1 LKSGRNI
8 RKKVSKKMKF
18 SIAVLISIFI
28 SFTSYSQIDVE
39 KQLSGEYNPFEL
51 VSITQYASF
60 DQAVRMLSAVSELVT
75 GKSIVSTISI
85 QSPIGVEIKKMPYM
99 DALNLIVN
107 VFNLIYEEK
116 EGSIVIKFKEKTE
129 EDELKDD
136 IFADLDAREVKI
148 SAVFF
153 EADIENSRERGI
165 DWKWLLSKNGVNVGT
180 ELRTQTQAPEQQQQQ
195 QGLPPEFNVNTI
207 TDFKVGDWV
216 GNATAMF
223 RFFESQN
230 LGEIIASPSI
240 SVRDK
245 QKGRIQIGSDFSI
258 KQRDFSGN
266 IIDRFY
272 SAGSIINVIPYVYS
286 KNGIDYIL
294 LKLEVERSTFFPSE
308 LTTEVRKTAAS
319 SDVLLLDGEETV
331 IGGLYVNEEVTVRTG
346 IPFLKDLPWWV
357 LGIIYLT
364 GSDETIVRKK
374 EVIILLRAELLPTL
388 EERFTSTRERNL
400 IKEKLKKDQEELEY
414 YKPNY
419 LKEEK

>member
-1 LKSGRNI
+1 
-8 RKKVSKKMKF
+8 MKF
-18 SIAVLISIFI
+18 PVLIILFFCFTFS
-28 SFTSYSQIDVE
+28 SFSQVE
-39 KQLSGEYNPFEL
+39 LEKELSGQYNPYEL

-75 GKSIVSTISI
+75 GKNIVSLVPI
-85 QSPIGVEIKKMPYM
+85 QSPIGVEIKKMPYL

-107 VFNLIYEEK
+107 VFNLTYEEK
-116 EGSIVIKFKEKTE
+116 EGSIVIKPKDKTAEEEKINE
-129 EDELKDD
+129 D
-136 IFADLDAREVKI
+136 IFADIDAREVKI

-153 EADIENSRERGI
+153 EADVENSRDRGI
-165 DWKWLLSKNGVNVGT
+165 DWKWLLSRNGVNVGS

-195 QGLPPEFNVNTI
+195 QGLPPEFNVNTL
-207 TDFKVGDWV
+207 TNFKIGDWV

-230 LGEIIASPSI
+230 LGEIIASPTI
-240 SVRDK
+240 TVRDK

-272 SAGSIINVIPYVYS
+272 SAGSIINVTPYVYH
-286 KNGIDYIL
+286 KNGIDYVL
-294 LKLEVERSTFFPSE
+294 LKLDVERSSFFPSE
-308 LTTEVRKTAAS
+308 LTTEVKKTAAS

-331 IGGLYVNEEVTVRTG
+331 IGGLYVNEEAIVRTG

-357 LGIIYLT
+357 FGIRYLT

-388 EERFTSTRERNL
+388 EERFTTTQERNL
-400 IKEKLKKDQEELEY
+400 IKEKIKKDDEEIQY

>member
-1 LKSGRNI
+1 
-8 RKKVSKKMKF
+8 MKF
-18 SIAVLISIFI
+18 TLVLILTFC
-28 SFTSYSQIDVE
+28 FSYSSFSQVDLE

-107 VFNLIYEEK
+107 VFNLMYEEK

-129 EDELKDD
+129 EEILKDD

-223 RFFESQN
+223 RFFETQN

-357 LGIIYLT
+357 LGIRYLT

-400 IKEKLKKDQEELEY
+400 IKEKLKKDQEELDY

>member
-1 LKSGRNI
+1 
-8 RKKVSKKMKF
+8 MKF

-107 VFNLIYEEK
+107 VFNLMYEEK

-357 LGIIYLT
+357 LGIRYLT

-400 IKEKLKKDQEELEY
+400 IKEKLKKDQEELDY

>member
-1 LKSGRNI
+1 MKIIPVILMYIICLSLTMYGQGRETEHEI
-8 RKKVSKKMKF
+8 
-18 SIAVLISIFI
+18 
-28 SFTSYSQIDVE
+28 T
-39 KQLSGEYNPFEL
+39 GEYNPLEL

-60 DQAVRMLSAVSELVT
+60 DQAVKMLSAVSELVT
-75 GKSIVSTISI
+75 GKSIVSTVSIS
-85 QSPIGVEIKKMPYM
+85 SPIGVEIKKMPYM

-116 EGSIVIKFKEKTE
+116 ESSIVIKNKEKTE
-129 EDELKDD
+129 EEKLDEN

-153 EADIENSRERGI
+153 EADIENSRDVGI
-165 DWKWLLSKNGVNVGT
+165 DWDWLLSHDGVNVGT
-180 ELRTQTQAPEQQQQQ
+180 TLRTQTEAPENQVQQ
-195 QGLPPEFNVNTI
+195 QGKPPEFNINSLTN
-207 TDFKVGDWV
+207 FKIGDWA

-230 LGEIIASPSI
+230 LGEIIASPTI

-286 KNGIDYIL
+286 KKGIDYIL
-294 LKLEVERSTFFPSE
+294 IKLDVERSSFFPSE
-308 LTTEVRKTAAS
+308 LTTEIKKTAAS
-319 SDVLLLDGEETV
+319 SDILLLDGEETV
-331 IGGLYVNEEVTVRTG
+331 IGGLYINEEAVVRTG

-357 LGIIYLT
+357 LGIRYLT
-364 GSDETIVRKK
+364 GSDQTVIRKK
-374 EVIILLRAELLPTL
+374 EIIILLKADLLPTL
-388 EERFTSTRERNL
+388 EARFSKRESKNL
-400 IKEKLKKDQEELEY
+400 INEKLKKDQQEIDN

-419 LKEEK
+419 LEKEK

>member
-1 LKSGRNI
+1 
-8 RKKVSKKMKF
+8 MKF

-51 VSITQYASF
+51 VSMTQYASF

-85 QSPIGVEIKKMPYM
+85 QSPIGVEIKKMPYL

-107 VFNLIYEEK
+107 VFNLMYEEK

-357 LGIIYLT
+357 LGIRYLT

-400 IKEKLKKDQEELEY
+400 IKEKLKKDQEELDY